1 MEQLHLEKLI
11 WDNYNDVTK
20 LKVNKEQKTFV
31 APNSDSLIDAYFAT
45 IEEGMKVFPFGIYL
59 GKKPVGF
66 IMIAYD
72 VPWATLYY
80 DIPSKYYYIWRF
92 MIDKKYQGKGFGRQ
106 AFMLAINF
114 VKTYPAGK
122 ADLCWVSYE
131 PSNEKAKKLYSSC
144 GFKEAPEYYVEGE
157 EMPAILKLRDY
168 DVSTMKI

>member
-1 MEQLHLEKLI
+1 MVIGRLYKHGTITFRKLI

-92 MIDKKYQGKGFGRQ
+92 MIDKKYQGQGYGKEAMCQ
-106 AFMLAINF
+106 AIEFI
-114 VKTYPAGK
+114 KTFPAGP
-122 ADLCWVSYE
+122 AEACWLSYE
-131 PSNEKAKKLYSSC
+131 PENEGARTLY
-144 GFKEAPEYYVEGE
+144 
-157 EMPAILKLRDY
+157 LKLGFVERLDLHKE
-168 DVSTMKI
+168 DMEIPAVLKL